1 MNARFD
7 ELRSIDLFGGLTD
20 QQLSELVAGSSEV
33 AIRPGLE
40 LFREGEHADFWWVLL
55 DGVVEL
61 TRHVGGEEAM
71 VAKMDVPGR
80 WAGGFRAWDEHG
92 VYLATGRGA
101 SAGRVLQV
109 PAEVPRDLL
118 NSWFPFG
125 QHLIEGLSGTARS
138 IEATARQRESLVTHR
153 PAARRG
159 RSRSRLVRASSN
171 HAGGIGSG
179 VGPGVGGEHVLRGRT
194 LIDNAIDA
202 MDGSGTLGLA
212 TRAGGGNL
220 IIEVRDT
227 GPGMPPQ
234 VAARAFEAFYTTK
247 DAGQGAGLGLDIARR
262 IVVERHGGA
271 ITIDSRPGQTV
282 LRVRMPARPPALRG
296 RSV

>member
-1 MNARFD
+1 MRAGD
-7 ELRSIDLFGGLTD
+7 LRSSTLFDGLADD
-20 QQLSELVAGSSEV
+20 QLAELAHRGTEV
-33 AIRPGLE
+33 RIQPGAE
-40 LFREGEHADFWWVLL
+40 LFREGEHADFWWVLV
-55 DGVVEL
+55 DGAIDLLRLIGRENTVVG
-61 TRHVGGEEAM
+61 R
-71 VAKMDVPGR
+71 MDVPGR